1 MVSTTLTVLENAD
14 VASTEKNRVINPME
28 LVSAVA
34 NRIFNVFFV
43 KVGSYMYVSA
53 VCIKFNSLYH
63 A

>member
-14 VASTEKNRVINPME
+14 VVSTENRVINPME

-34 NRIFNVFFV
+34 NRIFNVLFV